1 MANIRKI
8 EGKTGISYKITVTN
22 GRDCSGKQIRHYL
35 TWTPEPKMTARQ
47 IEKELQRVAFEFERQ
62 IEQGFAVDNRQSCAE
77 YARYVIDLKER
88 AGAKHRTIVR
98 YKELMRRIEPAI
110 GHIKL
115 VDLKPQHLNAFYKN
129 LGECGIRVGA
139 DKATARIDIAA
150 LIKAQGMT
158 RATLA
163 ALAGVAPMTVTTA
176 AQGKQVSLA
185 SAQAI
190 AGALQRD
197 IEDLFTVTKNMEP
210 LSNKTITEYHRL
222 ISTVLTQA
230 EKEMLVQFN
239 AAAKAT
245 PPKLERK
252 EAETFQ
258 PEEVEQIRDCLE
270 QEPLKWKVATHL
282 LLITGA
288 RRGEVLGLKWDKV
301 DWDNQQ
307 IKIDRALLYSADRGI
322 YEDSTKTSTTRYI
335 KLPLETMELLRQY
348 QKWYIQQKLMNG
360 DRWKGSGYLFVQED
374 GGPMNPDSLTDWL
387 GKFAKR
393 HRLPNVHPH
402 KFRHTMASL
411 LYFNGLDSISI
422 SKRLGHAKVSTT
434 TDIYSHII
442 KQADERASECIA
454 DAVLRPKKQGTG

>member
-1 MANIRKI
+1 MANIKKI
-8 EGKTGISYKITVTN
+8 ENKSGTGFKITVTR
-22 GRDCSGKQIRHYL
+22 GRDYNGKQIRHYL
-35 TWTPEPKMTARQ
+35 TWTPEPRMTNRQ
-47 IEKELQRVAFEFERQ
+47 IEKEVQRVAFEFERQ
-62 IEQGFAVDNRQSCAE
+62 IEMGFAVDNRQTFAE
-77 YARYVIDLKER
+77 YARYSIDLKER

-129 LGECGIRVGA
+129 LGESGIRIGA
-139 DKATARIDIAA
+139 DKATARIDLAA
-150 LIKAQGMT
+150 LLKGQQMT

-176 AQGKQVSLA
+176 AQGKQVSLS
-185 SAQAI
+185 SALAI

-197 IEDLFTVTKNMEP
+197 IKDLFTVTKNTEP
-210 LSNKTITEYHRL
+210 LSAKTVVEYHRL
-222 ISTVLTQA
+222 ISTVLAQA

-270 QEPLKWKVATHL
+270 QEPLKWKVAAHL

-335 KLPLETMELLRQY
+335 KLPVETMELLRQY

-360 DRWKGSGYLFVQED
+360 DRWKDSGYLFVQED

-393 HRLPNVHPH
+393 HGLPNVHPH

-442 KQADERASECIA
+442 KQADEGAAECIA
-454 DAVLRPKKQGTG
+454 NAVLRSRKQIG

>member
-1 MANIRKI
+1 M
-8 EGKTGISYKITVTN
+8 GVSYKITVTR
-22 GRDCSGKQIRHYL
+22 GRDCNGKQIRHYL
-35 TWTPEPKMTARQ
+35 TWTPESKMTARQ
-47 IEKELQRVAFEFERQ
+47 IEKEVQRVAFEFERQ
-62 IEQGFAVDNRQSCAE
+62 IEQGFAVDNRQTFAE
-77 YARYVIDLKER
+77 YGRYAIDLKER
-88 AGAKHRTIVR
+88 AGAKHRTVAR

-129 LGECGIRVGA
+129 LGESGIRIGA
-139 DKATARIDIAA
+139 DKATARIDLAA
-150 LIKAQGMT
+150 LLKGQCMT
-158 RATLA
+158 RAALA
-163 ALAGVAPMTVTTA
+163 TLAGVAPMTVTTA
-176 AQGKQVSLA
+176 AQRKQVSLA

-222 ISTVLTQA
+222 ISTILAQA

-245 PPKLERK
+245 PPKLDRK

-270 QEPLKWKVATHL
+270 QEPLKWKVAAHL
-282 LLITGA
+282 LLISGA

-301 DWDNQQ
+301 DWENNQ
-307 IKIDRALLYSADRGI
+307 IKIDRSLLYASDRGI
-322 YEDSTKTSTTRYI
+322 YEDSTKTRTIRFI
-335 KLPLETMELLRQY
+335 KLPDETMQLLQQY
-348 QKWYIQQKLMNG
+348 QKWYIEQKLING
-360 DRWKGSGYLFVQED
+360 ARWKDSGYLFVQED
-374 GGPMNPDSLTDWL
+374 GGPMNPDSLTNWL
-387 GKFAKR
+387 EKFAKR
-393 HRLPNVHPH
+393 HGLPNVHPH

-411 LYFNGLDSISI
+411 LYFGGVDSIAI

-442 KQADERASECIA
+442 KQADERSAECIA
-454 DAVLRPKKQGTG
+454 DAVLRPRKQIG